1 VTLSGGLGNDSLYG
15 NFSGKIFG
23 YAETGVI
30 TDPATEIGDIFDR
43 DANDYLIGGDGND
56 YLYGALG
63 NDTMEG
69 GLGNDTIVMTSSFD
83 SQVLS
88 DYDRILEF
96 GYEGDPAN
104 GGIDWVRY
112 NGGGMLDLKDVYTNP
127 GLFGGPNAQLQY
139 VQNGMFIENMQGSG
153 ATLSGNWLNNTILG
167 GAGSTNESLSGE
179 LGNDFLC
186 GVEIDGVSD
195 GTKYDGTYISGGLD
209 TLTGGAGNDTFS
221 LRDDDGRHLYFD
233 GGAMGG
239 GSDKYALITDF
250 NLTGTDLIL
259 RGTVLPGDFD
269 GDSRTLV
276 RHLTE
281 QGFSGVAGYSK
292 ADLIVDGGAFDIIA
306 VYN

>member
-1 VTLSGGLGNDSLYG
+1 
-15 NFSGKIFG
+15 
-23 YAETGVI
+23 
-30 TDPATEIGDIFDR
+30 
-43 DANDYLIGGDGND
+43 LIGGDGND

-195 GTKYDGTYISGGLD
+195 GGDYSTKYIVGGVD
-209 TLTGGAGNDTFS
+209 TLTGGEGIDTFS
-221 LRDDDGRHLYFD
+221 LRDDDGRHLYFNSNLSNSTTI
-233 GGAMGG
+233 
-239 GSDKYALITDF
+239 GSLDAHYALITDL
-250 NLTGTDLIL
+250 NLNLGDTKINGRL
-259 RGTVLPGDFD
+259 LPADFD
-269 GDSRTLV
+269 LDNNTKVGFVEGATVNFTL
-276 RHLTE
+276 
-281 QGFSGVAGYSK
+281 GGVNYTR
-292 ADLIVDGGAFDIIA
+292 ADYIVDGALADLIA
-306 VYN
+306 VYNR